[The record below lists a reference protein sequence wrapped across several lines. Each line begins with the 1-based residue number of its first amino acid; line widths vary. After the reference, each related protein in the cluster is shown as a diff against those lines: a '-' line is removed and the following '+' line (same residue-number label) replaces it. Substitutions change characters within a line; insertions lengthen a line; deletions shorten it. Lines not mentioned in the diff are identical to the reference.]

1 MISRFTRVFLC
12 VIFALLLLASVTL
25 LYHPASTNYVDPRTG
40 ELFGDGGVEK
50 EFHALPVPIHDSPP
64 ALPHATGSVIMSK
77 LGNATAKA
85 ALGRATWKLLH
96 TMTLRYP
103 EHPTEDEREALKSY
117 FYLTSRLYPC
127 GECATEFQQL
137 LEKFPPQTSSRL
149 SASAWLCF
157 VHNQVNERLK
167 KPTFD
172 CAHLD
177 DEYDCGCGDD
187 GDTPKTSSSTSSS
200 TASPESEHVPSGTKD
215 ELTGADLIQGG
226 R

>member
-1 MISRFTRVFLC
+1 MISRFTKLFLC
-12 VIFALLLLASVTL
+12 VVLALLLIASVTL
-25 LYHPASTNYVDPRTG
+25 LHHPDANYVDLQSG
-40 ELFGDGGVEK
+40 EVFGDGGVEK
-50 EFHALPVPIHDSPP
+50 EFHALSFP
-64 ALPHATGSVIMSK
+64 AHHSRPTTVPHATGGVIMSK

-103 EHPTEDEREALKSY
+103 EHPTEDEREALRSY
-117 FYLTSRLYPC
+117 LHLTSRLYPC

-149 SASAWLCF
+149 SASSWLCF

-167 KPTFD
+167 KPIFD

-177 DEYDCGCGDD
+177 EEYDCGCGDD
-187 GDTPKTSSSTSSS
+187 GNTTETSSPTFGSTP
-200 TASPESEHVPSGTKD
+200 TATEYVRSGTKD
-215 ELTGADLIQGG
+215 EITGAELIKGG